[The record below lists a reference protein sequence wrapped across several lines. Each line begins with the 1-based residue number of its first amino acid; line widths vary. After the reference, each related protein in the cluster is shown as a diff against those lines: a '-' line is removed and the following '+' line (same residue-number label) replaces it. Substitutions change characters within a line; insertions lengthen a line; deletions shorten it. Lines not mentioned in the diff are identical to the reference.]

1 MKSKSKKDIYI
12 ILSRTNTKMGK
23 FIRFMTRYNYNH
35 VSISLDDSFKEI
47 YSFSRYYENT
57 PFVGGFVVE
66 SILRYKKSNAQIK
79 IFRIPIDK
87 KTYYELKK
95 YIEFLK
101 IYQKKFI
108 YNTFSAIFSIF
119 KININIKYSYTCIE
133 FAKHLFDNFNI
144 LSHSKKDF
152 NSIKNIDNLLSKYKY
167 FEGLCDELNCI
178 NDWGLDLYLNKKNIF
193 LVYSFTLVHIGKLLF
208 RKIIYFF

>member
-1 MKSKSKKDIYI
+1 MNLSNKKNIYI
-12 ILSRTNTKMGK
+12 LLSKTNTKMGK
-23 FIRFMTRYNYNH
+23 FIRFMTKYDYNH
-35 VSISLDDSFKEI
+35 VSISLDENFKEI

-66 SILRYKKSNAQIK
+66 SILRYKRSNAQIK
-79 IFRIPIDK
+79 IFKIPVDR
-87 KTYYELKK
+87 KTYNELKT

-119 KININIKYSYTCIE
+119 KININVKDSFTCIE

-144 LSHSKKDF
+144 VSHSKKDF
-152 NSIKNIDNLLSKYKY
+152 NSIKDVDNLLCNYKY
-167 FEGLCDELNCI
+167 FEGICDELDI
-178 NDWGLDLYLNKKNIF
+178 TNDWGLDLYLNKKNIF
-193 LVYSFTLVHIGKLLF
+193 LVYSFTLIHIGKLLL
-208 RKIIYFF
+208 RKMIWF